1 MAEEIGDRAQHL
13 LKVLVESYIRS
24 GQPVGSR
31 ALARDSGLDVSA
43 ATVRNAMADLE
54 ELGMVSSPHTS
65 AGRVPTNKGYRMF
78 VDSLLTVKPLSERE
92 IIALSDQLG
101 VDGSKQELATSVS
114 DYLAGMTEMAGMVMI
129 PRTAKRSSLRH
140 IEFMP
145 LSGHRILA
153 ILVINEQDVQNTVI
167 KVDRQ
172 YTPAELQQAANFLN
186 NELAGHELFD
196 VRHRILR
203 ELRETKDGMEQMMHQ
218 AISMAEQLF
227 VKPGP
232 EADSDDFVLSGQ
244 TRLMGFDELSN
255 IEKLRGLFEAFNEKQ
270 QILQLLDRC
279 LDGDGVQIFIGEES
293 GYGVLDECSMVTSSY
308 QVDGEVLG
316 ILGVIGPTRMAYE
329 RVIPIVD
336 ITAKMVSAAL
346 AQSK

>member
-1 MAEEIGDRAQHL
+1 VAEEIGDRAQHL

-65 AGRVPTNKGYRMF
+65 AGRIPTNKGYRMF
-78 VDSLLTVKPLSERE
+78 VDTLLTLKPLTDRE
-92 IIALSDQLG
+92 IITLNGQFG
-101 VDGSKQELATSVS
+101 VDGSNQELATSVS
-114 DYLAGMTEMAGMVMI
+114 DYLSGMTEMAGMVMI

-145 LSGHRILA
+145 LSDHRILA
-153 ILVINEQDVQNTVI
+153 ILVINEKDVQNTVI

-172 YTPAELQQAANFLN
+172 YTSAELQQAANFLN
-186 NELAGHELFD
+186 SELAGRELFD
-196 VRHRILR
+196 VRHRILK

-218 AISMAEQLF
+218 AISMAEQVF
-227 VKPGP
+227 DQPGSKP
-232 EADSDDFVLSGQ
+232 DCDDFVLSGQ
-244 TRLMGFDELSN
+244 TRLMGFEELSN

-270 QILQLLDRC
+270 QILALLDQC
-279 LDGDGVQIFIGEES
+279 LDGDGVQIFIGDES

-336 ITAKMVSAAL
+336 VTAKMVSAAL

>member
-1 MAEEIGDRAQHL
+1 MAEELGERAQHL

-54 ELGMVSSPHTS
+54 ELGMVKSPHTS
-65 AGRVPTNKGYRMF
+65 AGRIPTNKGYRMF
-78 VDSLLTVKPLSERE
+78 VDSLLTITPLNERE
-92 IIALSDQLG
+92 IMTMRGQFSG
-101 VDGSKQELATSVS
+101 EGSKQELATSVS
-114 DYLAGMTEMAGMVMI
+114 SYLSGITAMAGMVMI

-145 LSGHRILA
+145 LSDNRILA
-153 ILVINEQDVQNTVI
+153 ILVINEKEVQNTVI
-167 KVDRQ
+167 RVDRH
-172 YTPAELQQAANFLN
+172 YTAAELQQSANYLN
-186 NELAGHELFD
+186 SELAGRELLD
-196 VRHRILR
+196 VRHRILK
-203 ELRETKDGMEQMMHQ
+203 ELRETKVGMEQMMQQ
-218 AISMAEQLF
+218 AITMAEQVF
-227 VKPGP
+227 DQPSSSSN
-232 EADSDDFVLSGQ
+232 SDDFVMSGQ
-244 TRLMGFDELSN
+244 TCLMGFEELSN

-279 LDGDGVQIFIGEES
+279 IDGDGVQIFIGEES
-293 GYGVLDECSMVTSSY
+293 GYGVLNECSMVTSGY

-336 ITAKMVSAAL
+336 VTAKLVSAAL